1 MVSNRCI
8 IAVKAELLK
17 LGLHWVVVELGE
29 VEILEDLTLIELQHI
44 KEDLNLI
51 GLELMDDKKSILIEK
66 IKNVIIDMVHHSDD
80 RMKTNFSNYLCA
92 KLGHSY
98 AYLAHLFSD
107 DQGITIEHY
116 IISHKIEKIKELIIY
131 DEMNITE
138 IADLLNYSSVAH
150 LSNQFKKETGL
161 SPLKFKN
168 SKDRVRLPLEE
179 VGVVSVSFLRSI

>member
-8 IAVKAELLK
+8 IAVKSELLK
-17 LGLHWVVVELGE
+17 LGLHWVIVELGE
-29 VEILEDLTLIELQHI
+29 VEIVEDLTTIELQHI
-44 KEDLNLI
+44 KEDLDLI
-51 GLELMDDKKSILIEK
+51 GLELMEDKKSILIEK
-66 IKNVIIDMVHHSDD
+66 IKIIIIDMVHHSDGH
-80 RMKTNFSNYLCA
+80 MKTNFSDYLGA

-107 DQGITIEHY
+107 DQGMTIEHF
-116 IISHKIEKIKELIIY
+116 IISHKIEKIKELIMY

-138 IADLLNYSSVAH
+138 IADLLHYSSVAH

-168 SKDRVRLPLEE
+168 AAVRERLPLEE
-179 VGVVSVSFLRSI
+179 VGRAGFQILAIK

>member
-1 MVSNRCI
+1 
-8 IAVKAELLK
+8 
-17 LGLHWVVVELGE
+17 
-29 VEILEDLTLIELQHI
+29 
-44 KEDLNLI
+44 
-51 GLELMDDKKSILIEK
+51 
-66 IKNVIIDMVHHSDD
+66 
-80 RMKTNFSNYLCA
+80 
-92 KLGHSY
+92 
-98 AYLAHLFSD
+98 LAHLFSD